1 LIFKKKS
8 TLFVV
13 AGNKQANFNN
23 FSGVLT
29 CFPECKNTLLSFCF
43 HGAAKITFYSL
54 FFLFLYPFNY
64 IVVCFFFIF
73 AALKQIIMPAIILQN
88 PNAVQ
93 FNYILEYA
101 QKENVKYEISEISE
115 LEPKKYPL
123 LPPVTLTDAEMRRIE
138 KSINS
143 GVSSDISALKEYL
156 TAQL

>member
-1 LIFKKKS
+1 
-8 TLFVV
+8 
-13 AGNKQANFNN
+13 
-23 FSGVLT
+23 
-29 CFPECKNTLLSFCF
+29 
-43 HGAAKITFYSL
+43 
-54 FFLFLYPFNY
+54 
-64 IVVCFFFIF
+64 
-73 AALKQIIMPAIILQN
+73 MPAIILQN